1 MAGSDM
7 SVDDIYE
14 RLRLSFPF
22 VHVRRADA
30 RDTPELARLLLSLA
44 RHVDETGV
52 SRSVASELQT
62 EQRRLAQ
69 QLHGYHAT
77 RLLHTLLEEMA
88 TGLSAA
94 GDHTDHQLREAV
106 REGLSL
112 AELHDALPLAAP
124 AADGRAREHALLE
137 LTEDELAPSAEHR
150 QTLGRLPR
158 TRSRTR
164 SG

>member
-1 MAGSDM
+1 M

-112 AELHDALPLAAP
+112 AELHDALPLAALLTLQIQCETWTTSAGSSP
-124 AADGRAREHALLE
+124 RWTRFADDSSAATAAAEDG
-137 LTEDELAPSAEHR
+137 AE
-150 QTLGRLPR
+150 QVD
-158 TRSRTR
+158 
-164 SG
+164 

>member
-94 GDHTDHQLREAV
+94 GDHTDHQQLAAYQTAGQQFTALAQRYRQLCRELDHQ
-106 REGLSL
+106 RWLI
-112 AELHDALPLAAP
+112 AEMDALADDSSAAT
-124 AADGRAREHALLE
+124 AAAA
-137 LTEDELAPSAEHR
+137 AEGGAE
-150 QTLGRLPR
+150 QMD
-158 TRSRTR
+158 
-164 SG
+164 